1 MGYVKKSV
9 KYVQVGWIGDAKRD
23 LRLHLYT
30 DADFAGCST
39 TNRYTSG
46 VFLAIEGP
54 NSSFPIGHS
63 SKKQYVTSTS
73 TTEAEICAAAYALRQ
88 VGLPGSIIWDVIMG
102 FIDVSGV
109 NEIELA
115 SMKAD
120 FVAGRKVGASSPGLT
135 APRTD
140 VDNKGFTGRMLTPH
154 EIFLGKRTTPKVA
167 PDAANQCEQVLHMHC
182 DNTA

>member
-9 KYVQVGWIGDAKRD
+9 MYVPVGWIGDAKSD

-39 TNRYTSG
+39 TNRCTSG

-73 TTEAEICAAAYALRQ
+73 TTEAEICAAAYGLRQ
-88 VGLPGSIIWDVIMG
+88 VGLPGAIIWDVIMG

-109 NEIELA
+109 DEIDLA
-115 SMKAD
+115 AMKED
-120 FVAGRKVGASSPGLT
+120 VIAGRKVGASNTDITVPCS
-135 APRTD
+135 D
-140 VDNKGFTGRMLTPH
+140 VDLK
-154 EIFLGKRTTPKVA
+154 
-167 PDAANQCEQVLHMHC
+167 
-182 DNTA
+182 